1 MKSST
6 KSRVRFPIED
16 LEAIEA
22 KYDSVTNVDDYNP
35 MLIALQKK
43 IGVDVTHKAYMPKK
57 HTKNPQ
63 KIYTHV
69 NLPEGEELYIKSLLK
84 QGYNAVEIS
93 KKTKVSKDTIR
104 RIRMKHN
111 LCLIPL
117 FKFQANDIYLT
128 SLSCLMHWNIKVN
141 YYNRAE
147 KLTKDA
153 GLKFGTVKVHWGEL
167 PIGTKY
173 MLSDDTTIYTKDT
186 MDYYG

>member
-6 KSRVRFPIED
+6 KTRVRFPIED

-57 HTKNPQ
+57 HTKKPQ

-117 FKFQANDIYLT
+117 FKFQVNDIYLT

-153 GLKFGTVKVHWGEL
+153 GLKFSTVKVHWGEM

-186 MDYYG
+186 VDYYG